1 MLRFL
6 LFALATTWSAA
17 SAAGTILVYGDSL
30 SAAYGIGQ
38 KEGWVTLLEERLKQ
52 RKLDYSVANASISGE
67 TTSGG
72 LARIDAALARLQP
85 DVVIL
90 ALGANDG
97 LRGLPVAE
105 IKANLAR
112 IVAAA
117 QARKARVLVVGMR
130 MPPNYGAKY
139 NQAFVQAFAEV
150 AKERRT
156 AYVPFLLDG
165 MADRRE
171 LFLSDQIH
179 PSAQAQP
186 IILDTVW
193 KGLEPLLKR

>member
-1 MLRFL
+1 M
-6 LFALATTWSAA
+6 LFALATAWSAA
-17 SAAGTILVYGDSL
+17 ASAGTILVYGDSL

-52 RKLDYSVANASISGE
+52 RRLDYSVANASISGE

-72 LARIDAALARLQP
+72 AARIDDALARFKP
-85 DVVIL
+85 DVVIV

-105 IKANLAR
+105 IRANLER
-112 IVAAA
+112 IVRAV

-130 MPPNYGAKY
+130 MPPNYGQKY
-139 NQAFVQAFAEV
+139 TQEFQGTYAGLAQTF
-150 AKERRT
+150 KT
-156 AYVPFLLDG
+156 GYVPFLLDG

-179 PSAQAQP
+179 PTAQAQP